1 VSKEQIVDAVRY
13 CMDKLGHVPSRNEL
27 RKMAMVSPKQIR
39 WHFGT
44 YTQMLRACGLERHG
58 GGVKLDMEA
67 LLRDWAGLVRD
78 LKKLPSLTDYEQ
90 FSKYSTSPL
99 LYRFGTWA
107 KVPLGMKQYIE
118 ESGKAVEMQDVLEVI
133 EAQMGDVR
141 PGRTLRPRRI
151 RNSESGGPQRSEFKQ
166 GLGGGTSQGPDD
178 GLAEGPSDEFAA
190 GQDNEL
196 AAGHDDGIVKSDH
209 ELAGADLPERTTL
222 KRGAYGSLMRYGPMV
237 CAPTNEQGVLF
248 LFGAMAEKLG
258 FAMLK
263 VGTAFPDCQVFRVVD
278 GDRLELI
285 DVEIEFESRNFLK
298 HMHDVTKCRLIVC
311 WRHNWPE
318 CPLPVIELR
327 QYCGKPLKH
336 KGMEEAEEIGDR
348 ETRSLP
354 RIETDRTE
362 SEN

>member
-1 VSKEQIVDAVRY
+1 MSKEQIVDAVRY
-13 CMDKLGHVPSRNEL
+13 CMERLGHVPSRNEL

-78 LKKLPSLTDYEQ
+78 LRKLPSLTDYEQ

-99 LYRFGTWA
+99 LYRFGVWA
-107 KVPLGMKQYIE
+107 KVPMGMKQYIE
-118 ESGKAVEMQDVLEVI
+118 ESGKAEDMKDVLEVI

-141 PGRTLRPRRI
+141 PGRTLRPWRALPNDSNGAKRP
-151 RNSESGGPQRSEFKQ
+151 ESGAGPDREFA
-166 GLGGGTSQGPDD
+166 QGPDD
-178 GLAEGPSDEFAA
+178 GFSA
-190 GQDNEL
+190 GQDDEV
-196 AAGHDDGIVKSDH
+196 AGPDYES
-209 ELAGADLPERTTL
+209 AGDELPEKTVL
-222 KRGAYGSLMRYGPMV
+222 KRGVYGSLMRFGPMI

-258 FAMLK
+258 FAMLR

-327 QYCGKPLKH
+327 QYCEKSLKRGGK
-336 KGMEEAEEIGDR
+336 GEAEEGRGPGNQELTADEQIN
-348 ETRSLP
+348 P
-354 RIETDRTE
+354 
-362 SEN
+362 